1 MRRTLIATA
10 LVLATAAVQA
20 PGGQPKVADL
30 AGELAELKQQLA
42 DLRQGG
48 KGGPKTGFVN
58 IVRVFDELEEKED
71 MNVDLRKMETRRETE
86 LRELANRIKNLTE
99 ANKLLR
105 PDSAEHKKNSQEL
118 EEAKTDFR
126 SRRDASE
133 DRLYGKLFDFT
144 HRIYKKI
151 RDEIQAYSR
160 EGGYDLVL
168 RVRDPEIGN
177 FDQALRPRHKY
188 LELNR
193 RIESRGVLFH
203 KSAHD
208 FTQSIIDRLNVKY
221 RRAKDEKKKARPTTE
236 SAAPEGKE

>member
-10 LVLATAAVQA
+10 LVLATAAVA
-20 PGGQPKVADL
+20 GQPRVAEL
-30 AGELAELKQQLA
+30 AGELAELKQQLT
-42 DLRQGG
+42 DLRQDG
-48 KGGPKTGFVN
+48 KGGPKIGFVN

-71 MNVDLRKMETRRETE
+71 MNVDLRKMERRRETD
-86 LRELANRIKNLTE
+86 LRELAKRIKDLTE

-133 DRLYGKLFDFT
+133 DTLYNKLFDFT

-151 RDEIQAYSR
+151 RDEIQAYAR

-168 RVRDPEIGN
+168 RVRDPDIGN

-193 RIESRGVLFH
+193 RIESRGVLSH

-208 FTQSIIDRLNVKY
+208 FTQSIIDRLNTKY
-221 RRAKDEKKKARPTTE
+221 RREKDERKKARPATE
-236 SAAPEGKE
+236 PAAPEGKKE